1 MNAEST
7 REALDVASLAGDI
20 LLASGAEIFRVEET
34 IERIAR
40 AYGVSSS
47 DAFVLS
53 SGIFLTAES
62 GKKQEFARVRHI
74 PLSAARLDKVTA
86 VNQLS
91 REIEEGLHT
100 PKEAKA
106 WLLDIQIQAEQI
118 LKIKKKLNAILAA
131 NTGKSVE
138 TIEADC
144 ERDHFM
150 SAEEAQEY
158 GLIDKVIYKR

>member
-100 PKEAKA
+100 PKEAKSM
-106 WLLDIQIQAEQI
+106 
-118 LKIKKKLNAILAA
+118 AA
-131 NTGKSVE
+131 RYPEDAGKSEMASGSCVRHRK
-138 TIEADC
+138 C
-144 ERDHFM
+144 LLLLSVR
-150 SAEEAQEY
+150 
-158 GLIDKVIYKR
+158 R